1 VQQSSLAQS
10 GFYVPN
16 QGKIYFKGDTA
27 TIFSNVING
36 GKLGIG
42 KNAFV
47 NFKGRTWENQSQSLM
62 TDESNDGEGA
72 TGSGG
77 ILRFLST
84 DTTRQFINGGYNA
97 GSRTGPG
104 FANLQI
110 QNING
115 VTLTGSTAKVRN
127 ELKLS
132 SGLLQL
138 DNNILVVGNGNP
150 GTITGYDSSRYIVTG
165 NAPGTGLL
173 VRENIRSGDAMVV
186 FPVGS
191 KLHAYT
197 PAAIRSRSAV
207 GDDYY
212 VGVFDSTK
220 SSATAGV
227 NLNKESVNKTW
238 EIGKRFRPDQDV
250 VEVYLQHLVADEGA
264 EFNANRKLSYISKFS
279 NSGWDTAAPLI
290 IPQPGLLTTGAVLL
304 NSGLNNRIMN
314 STLPGSTYFTKF
326 AGKGNTDVNKTKVWL
341 SAYRINYRNV
351 KVYWTTRPEVNN
363 NYFVVQRRF
372 SNQTDFINIDTVA
385 SLAVNGNSQDFLNY
399 EMNDPNAYAGI
410 TYYRL
415 MLVDYSGRITY
426 SNVVPVGRTPGGN
439 QLIVWPNPS
448 SGRFFVGISTAA
460 AVKSIVI
467 WNVLGQK
474 LKEELVNDRSIIEMY
489 LPIPGTYVV
498 GFVSFGGQVLES
510 QKLLIRGYY

>member
-1 VQQSSLAQS
+1 
-10 GFYVPN
+10 
-16 QGKIYFKGDTA
+16 
-27 TIFSNVING
+27 
-36 GKLGIG
+36 
-42 KNAFV
+42 
-47 NFKGRTWENQSQSLM
+47 
-62 TDESNDGEGA
+62 
-72 TGSGG
+72 
-77 ILRFLST
+77 
-84 DTTRQFINGGYNA
+84 
-97 GSRTGPG
+97 
-104 FANLQI
+104 
-110 QNING
+110 
-115 VTLTGSTAKVRN
+115 VRN
-127 ELKLS
+127 ELKLN
-132 SGLLQL
+132 SGLLYL

-173 VRENIRSGDAMVV
+173 IRENIRTGDAMVV
-186 FPVGS
+186 FPIGS
-191 KLHAYT
+191 KPHAYT
-197 PAAIRSRSAV
+197 PAAIRSRSAI

-212 VGVFDSTK
+212 VGVFDSVM
-220 SSATAGV
+220 SNAVLGA
-227 NLNKESVNKTW
+227 NLKNESVNKTW

-264 EFNANRKLSYISKFS
+264 EFNTNRKLSYISKFA
-279 NSGWDTAAPLI
+279 NGVWDTAAPLI
-290 IPQPGLLTTGAVLL
+290 IPQAGLLTMGPVLL
-304 NSGLNNRIMN
+304 NSGLNNRLLN
-314 STLPGSTYFTKF
+314 STLPTSTYFTKF
-326 AGKGNTDVNKTKVWL
+326 SGKGNTDVNKTNVWL

-351 KVYWTTRPEVNN
+351 KVYWTTKPEINN

-372 SNQTDFINIDTVA
+372 SNETDFINIDTVA
-385 SLAVNGNSQDFLNY
+385 SLAPNGASFDFLNY

-426 SNVVPVGRTPGGN
+426 SNVVPVGRTPGGD

-474 LKEELVNDRSIIEMY
+474 LKEELVNERNIIEMY

-498 GFVSFGGQVLES
+498 GFVSYGGQILRS
-510 QKLLIRGYY
+510 QELLIRGYY